1 MRDKNITEHLRADF
15 ENKTADDCLRFI
27 RSSVKEKRHLHLAVT
42 NEDGIYMGTVSLKNC
57 DAGRGEAEFAIAVRR
72 CAMGHGVAAWGMQAI
87 LQLGFSQLGLR
98 RIYWC
103 VAPQNVRACRFYAK
117 QGYTPLKP
125 DPDENGLLW
134 FEVLNG

>member
-1 MRDKNITEHLRADF
+1 MQTVGRLSLPLR
-15 ENKTADDCLRFI
+15 CG
-27 RSSVKEKRHLHLAVT
+27 AVPW
-42 NEDGIYMGTVSLKNC
+42 
-57 DAGRGEAEFAIAVRR
+57 
-72 CAMGHGVAAWGMQAI
+72 AMVWPHGGMQAI

-125 DPDENGLLW
+125 EPDENGLLW